1 MNSVTDEDQEMNSMT
16 DQRNRQLRIITEVL
30 KRAARG
36 EEAGGPT
43 FAPLDDEIRG
53 LSDAVGQCLER
64 IRLLEQQ
71 AKRGNALLES
81 MDQGYMEHSL
91 SGKVLYTNNAACRML
106 GYSRDELEGVS
117 YTYYHTEE
125 TSRAMFEVY
134 RAAYEGRL
142 AENPFD
148 LEITHKDGVK
158 THRRMYIETV
168 RDDEGRPSYFRT
180 FFTDT
185 TESIKALRA
194 SEASERKLELI
205 AANSRDII
213 WTMDFDFNLTYM
225 SPSVTRVTGFTPE
238 EVMRLPVKYI
248 VPPDIYKDMQNILA
262 RELAIDGSGYAR
274 LDERI
279 QIMEMPILKSDGSQ
293 FWAEISLEFN
303 RDENGRP
310 FEIVG
315 VTRDITERR
324 KMTEELRES
333 ERRFR
338 MIVENMR
345 EVIWTAD
352 LDFKCTYV
360 SPSCEWLTG
369 FTPEE
374 VMRMNT
380 EDIVTPESF
389 AEAIRN
395 LKRALDIELGGK
407 PVDSRRTTTLL
418 QEVYCKN
425 GGTLWMEM
433 TATLIRNDE
442 GRPIGILAAGRDV
455 TARLRAEEEKAKL
468 EEQLVQVQKMETI
481 GRLAGG
487 IAHDFNNML
496 NVILGYVDLARLRLS
511 SQHPVMKDIE
521 EIERAAIRSRD
532 ITTQLLAFSR
542 RQVIEP
548 KVIDLNDMIADIR
561 KTLLHLIGEHI
572 QLFLHIGENLGR
584 IRIDPS
590 QMEQILINLAVNA
603 RDAMPEGGTITIAT
617 DNVELDEAYGRDHLD
632 MVPGSYVRLSVCD
645 DGWGMDRETLKH
657 IFEPFYTLK
666 EREQGT
672 GLGLATV
679 YGIVKQNEGFIN
691 VYSEPGKGTSF
702 NIYLPRT
709 DEVAEGLKKEES
721 PPEKGSGNILLVE
734 DDDMVL
740 DVTRS
745 MLNELGYTVIAA
757 RNPVDAMAFY
767 KENPSIDLVIS
778 DVIMPGMNGKDLR
791 KELVKLDPA
800 VKVIFISGY
809 TTDVV
814 ARKNIIDDGADFLE
828 NPFTLRQLSRKV
840 SEVLRK
846 PK

>member
-225 SPSVTRVTGFTPE
+225 SPSVTRV
-238 EVMRLPVKYI
+238 
-248 VPPDIYKDMQNILA
+248 
-262 RELAIDGSGYAR
+262 
-274 LDERI
+274 
-279 QIMEMPILKSDGSQ
+279 
-293 FWAEISLEFN
+293 
-303 RDENGRP
+303 
-310 FEIVG
+310 
-315 VTRDITERR
+315 
-324 KMTEELRES
+324 
-333 ERRFR
+333 
-338 MIVENMR
+338 
-345 EVIWTAD
+345 
-352 LDFKCTYV
+352 
-360 SPSCEWLTG
+360 TG